1 MRMHIRSLAAAIFAI
16 VLIAGGGAVAYAQE
30 AGQEPPPGA
39 ELVIFNGSAG
49 PYDVR
54 ISQSPARAV
63 VGSLRIVVEPVDAQ
77 TGLPVENALVR
88 VFGTSPEGGERQYSP
103 GLNSPSNRRLY
114 FSQVVLEDEGVWT
127 IDVEIDS
134 PLGRSIAIA
143 QTTINGR
150 ARSSNGAFLGTA
162 LFVLVTSGF
171 AGGGIWLWHSSKTA
185 RKRRELM
192 SREGGSPRNSSG

>member
-1 MRMHIRSLAAAIFAI
+1 MRMHIRPLAAAII
-16 VLIAGGGAVAYAQE
+16 VMVLIAGGGARANAQE

-63 VGSLRIVVEPVDAQ
+63 LGSVRIVVEPVDAE

-103 GLNSPSNRRLY
+103 GLNSPSNRSLY
-114 FSQVVLEDEGVWT
+114 FGQVVLEDEGVWT

-143 QTTINGR
+143 QTTIHGR
-150 ARSSNGAFLGTA
+150 ARSSNGALVGTA
-162 LFVLVTSGF
+162 LFALVTGGF
-171 AGGGIWLWHSSKTA
+171 AGGGVWLWYSSKTA
-185 RKRRELM
+185 RKRRDLIN
-192 SREGGSPRNSSG
+192 RDGGSPRNSPG